1 MLSPVMLTSCLG
13 LNEFFADADRD
24 GKCCIVGKRPNMI
37 IIYLFICN
45 YIVNGYKYVY
55 SVGYD
60 VIIIMI

>member
-1 MLSPVMLTSCLG
+1 
-13 LNEFFADADRD
+13 
-24 GKCCIVGKRPNMI
+24 MI

-60 VIIIMI
+60 VTIIMI